1 MGDDKTETVHAS
13 NHSSQDKQAAC
24 PSDAKANTSDG
35 SMGRDR
41 QATMPGIRDGSM
53 VRLPKICIVPAVELG
68 VALARQS
75 APGQ

>member
-1 MGDDKTETVHAS
+1 MGDDKTENVHAS
-13 NHSSQDKQAAC
+13 NHSSRDKQAAC

-68 VALARQS
+68 IAFARQS